1 MTDGRETRA
10 DHERRLASA
19 QRVAVAMLHE
29 MRNVLNP
36 IVSAAFLLDAHA
48 NDPAKVHE
56 LARRIEGF
64 AMAEE
69 RLTAKMRELLER
81 EAAGDDSAPAAG
93 IPRAPGSSSITAQ
106 EP

>member
-1 MTDGRETRA
+1 VTDGRETRA

-29 MRNVLNP
+29 LRNVLNP
-36 IVSAAFLLDAHA
+36 IVSAAFLLDANA
-48 NDPAKVHE
+48 NDPAKVRE
-56 LARRIEGF
+56 LAKRIEGF

-69 RLTAKMRELLER
+69 RVAAKMRELLER
-81 EAAGDDSAPAAG
+81 EAAGDDAAPAAG
-93 IPRAPGSSSITAQ
+93 IPRAPAPSSTRAQ

>member
-1 MTDGRETRA
+1 VSDGRETRA

-19 QRVAVAMLHE
+19 QRVAFAMLHE

-48 NDPAKVHE
+48 TDPVKVRE

-69 RLTAKMRELLER
+69 RITARMRELLER
-81 EAAGDDSAPAAG
+81 EAAGEDPAPATD
-93 IPRAPGSSSITAQ
+93 IPSAPGSSPTTAQ
-106 EP
+106 HP

>member
-1 MTDGRETRA
+1 VTDERETRA

-36 IVSAAFLLDAHA
+36 IVSAAFLLDTHA

-81 EAAGDDSAPAAG
+81 EAAGDDTAPAAG
-93 IPRAPGSSSITAQ
+93 IPRVPGSSSLTAQ